1 MIEGNKR
8 LASIENMRSKCAP
21 KKNNPFNAPT
31 IGADANRMSD
41 TSLKDNEKTSHG
53 ETMLPHLDPQHRK
66 EELTVALAVIK
77 KVMSMEVAEPFNVPV
92 NPIMLGITDYFD
104 VIDKPMDFGTI
115 RRNLENGVKYMNADD
130 VFSDVQYIWENCYKY
145 NKPGDPFLE
154 LVKQV
159 KETFIMF
166 WNAVGLYSTEPKNG
180 SCWRR
185 PKALCFAVYVP
196 FALLSFTYLLV
207 LPRFSEGPMARSPQ
221 DHSSHSQPQPHLSH
235 KRLKSAQPSSS
246 QPHPTPAKF
255 QGNSTEIKLTGVKHG
270 SPSRQKQTKGQGSS
284 SSRKRTRG
292 PTCYIGLLRL
302 RPGERITPQW
312 SEDGELV
319 QQEKG
324 KKLTSYLGTLVR
336 CQRNAPLQVKDWSKY
351 LMKLKRSSGEKFDID
366 DEHKDYVMSSMGSK
380 YRSYRYKMKAKYY
393 DPYSTD
399 EERLSNC
406 PQMCL
411 RMIGGGSFIIGEHQ
425 RYRLYQ
431 RETRQ
436 IDQNMLSDILQT
448 QMRKDGKA
456 PNQIEMFVLTHTRK
470 DGTPVDTE
478 SRDIMTQFEE
488 LSAQQAGRS
497 PPPVDALYAQGI
509 SGALVKEFAYVKEQ
523 LASVNQQLEKQRKEL
538 EEMALQKQQMQEEM
552 QEWMEEQLMK
562 MKDEMTQQLQQHM
575 QQFQQREV
583 RQAKTAFTRITPKE
597 ALGGTNASDI
607 FEVEVDENPAE
618 AKRMNKMRK
627 FEKKPKKTTMSMVD
641 LVH

>member
-1 MIEGNKR
+1 
-8 LASIENMRSKCAP
+8 MRSKCAP

-166 WNAVGLYSTEPKNG
+166 WNAVGLYSTEPRMAPEHTPSLPPKDTPK
-180 SCWRR
+180 RR
-185 PKALCFAVYVP
+185 
-196 FALLSFTYLLV
+196 S
-207 LPRFSEGPMARSPQ
+207 PRFSEGPMARSPQ
-221 DHSSHSQPQPHLSH
+221 DHSSHSQPHTHLSH

-246 QPHPTPAKF
+246 QPHQLQQSSKETQPR
-255 QGNSTEIKLTGVKHG
+255 SS

-336 CQRNAPLQVKDWSKY
+336 CQRNAPLQVKDWSQVPDEAKE
-351 LMKLKRSSGEKFDID
+351 KLWGLVLEKFDID

-406 PQMCL
+406 PPDVSQDDWRWL
-411 RMIGGGSFIIGEHQ
+411 VHYWGTPEVQAVSERNKANRSKHVIRHTSGSKSHAQI
-425 RYRLYQ
+425 RY
-431 RETRQ
+431 E
-436 IDQNMLSDILQT
+436 QT

-470 DGTPVDTE
+470 DGTPVDNE
-478 SRDIMTQFEE
+478 SRGIMTQFEE

-497 PPPVDALYAQGI
+497 PAPVDALYAQVMGRHGHVRGFGLGRTR
-509 SGALVKEFAYVKEQ
+509 SRASVGALVKEFAYVKEQ

-562 MKDEMTQQLQQHM
+562 MKDEMAQQLQQHM
-575 QQFQQREV
+575 QQFQQRL
-583 RQAKTAFTRITPKE
+583 RLMKIQLKPKE
-597 ALGGTNASDI
+597 
-607 FEVEVDENPAE
+607 
-618 AKRMNKMRK
+618 
-627 FEKKPKKTTMSMVD
+627 
-641 LVH
+641 